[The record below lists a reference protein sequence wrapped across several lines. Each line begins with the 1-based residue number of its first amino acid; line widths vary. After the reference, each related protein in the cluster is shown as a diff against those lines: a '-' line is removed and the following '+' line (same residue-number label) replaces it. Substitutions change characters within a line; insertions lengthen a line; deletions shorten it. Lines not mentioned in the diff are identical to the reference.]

1 MHPGVLGK
9 QALRALRAN
18 RVSGTDE
25 KHIRTRNTVTDR
37 TKGGLDW
44 LLCKIETLQ
53 QRGRDFS
60 RHV

>member
-18 RVSGTDE
+18 RVSATDE
-25 KHIRTRNTVTDR
+25 KRIRTRTTVMDK

-44 LLCKIETLQ
+44 LLCKIEPLR
-53 QRGRDFS
+53 QREARP
-60 RHV
+60 